1 MASAGA
7 AGVVRFGAFEFDPSL
22 RELRKGKT
30 RLRVP
35 DQSLAVLA
43 LLLERPGEVV
53 TREAIQAHLWP
64 NGTIVEFEH
73 SVNSAAK
80 RLRDALADSAS
91 VPRYI
96 ETLPRKGYRFI
107 GKVERPVAPPS
118 ADPHPI
124 TSISHYRILAPIGR
138 GAMGV
143 VYMAEDLSLGRSVAL
158 KFLPEELAAHRP
170 SLDRLRREA
179 RMIAALNHPCICT
192 LYELGEEA
200 GRAFLSMELL
210 EGESLRHRLQRG
222 RLAEAEFFHTARQ
235 VAEGLAAAHSKG
247 IVHRDIKPENLFL
260 THDGHVKILDFG
272 LAKLSRHPVLSADST
287 IATQPDMSTPG
298 LVVGTVSYM
307 SPEQVRGETVDHR
320 SDIFS
325 FGCVLYELLS
335 GRCPYLGATGGEIMN
350 SILMEE
356 PRAMTNVRP
365 ELDRIIRRCLEKDP
379 SKRFQSVDELLV
391 HLEIQATASVPH
403 LATDGPSRRWM
414 TVMLACL
421 VTIGLAISGIIAFR
435 QSQVT
440 PSSLK
445 PSRRLTISLPPDAPV
460 APAGLV
466 SAYGD
471 CPALALSPDGAQLAY
486 VAQMGTVTRICVRDM
501 NTSKVVPLPGT
512 EGGHTPFFSPRG
524 DSLGFFAEGKL
535 KRISLS
541 GGPAY
546 ELTDAPSAWGGAW
559 AADDSIYFSRYEG
572 EGIKKIAA
580 EGGPV
585 QVVTNGS
592 HFMPEP
598 ISGDRRLL
606 VTSGNDTLLCEPNK
620 PPKLVMR
627 GYGARYVPTGHLLF
641 AMPGGLMAA
650 PFREEQAE
658 LTGPAVSLFDDLRT
672 GAYGVAQFTFDRDGT
687 LVYVPG
693 KPQLATS
700 FVWVDRKGRRQ
711 SLGLPDGIHSAFDLS
726 PDGRFLAFTLAGQ
739 TRESEI
745 TIFVHNLQTGAD
757 ARLTP
762 RVVAGR
768 PSTNLYPRWTPD
780 GRHIIYLR
788 RIDSKWE
795 LMSAPVDGGTA
806 AEVLWSRSE
815 VGPVYLYP
823 MSFSPDG
830 SVMTAFGP
838 SADTS
843 FDIYL
848 LPVDAAGRPHPE
860 QRRVLMG
867 NPFGEAFGQI
877 SPDGHWMLYSS
888 DESGRHEVYVTSYP
902 DPGAI
907 HRITRDGG
915 REPVW
920 NPSAP
925 EILYL
930 QGRQMYSVKV
940 TLSPDFRSDPPQLL
954 FEGPFPDV
962 PGLGYDI
969 TNDGQRFLMLE
980 TKDLLEPA
988 RTINVVTN
996 FFDELRRR
1004 VPPGRSNS
1012 NPSDSR

>member
-7 AGVVRFGAFEFDPSL
+7 AGVVRFGAFEFDTSL
-22 RELRKGKT
+22 HELRKGKI

-43 LLLERPGEVV
+43 MLLERPGEVV
-53 TREAIQAHLWP
+53 TREEIQARLWP
-64 NGTIVEFEH
+64 HGTIVEFEH

-91 VPRYI
+91 APRYI

-107 GKVERPVAPPS
+107 GKVERQAAPPS
-118 ADPHPI
+118 SDPHQI

-143 VYMAEDLSLGRSVAL
+143 VYLAEDLALGRSVAL
-158 KFLPEELAAHRP
+158 KFLPEELAAHPP

-192 LYELGEEA
+192 LYELGEES
-200 GRAFLSMELL
+200 GHVFLAMEHL

-222 RLAEAEFFHTARQ
+222 RLAEAEFFHTAHQ

-272 LAKLSRHPVLSADST
+272 LAKLSRRPVLSADST
-287 IATQPDMSTPG
+287 LTTQPDMSIPG

-335 GRCPYLGATGGEIMN
+335 GRCPYLGAKAGEIMTA
-350 SILMEE
+350 ILQED
-356 PRAMTNVRP
+356 PAPIPGIRP
-365 ELDRIIRRCLEKDP
+365 GLARIVMRCLEKEP
-379 SKRFQSVDELLV
+379 GKRFQSVQDLLAVLEGQSELSGRNAVIAQPGWGWLTVSVSLLV
-391 HLEIQATASVPH
+391 MVGLSLGAILASRSLSPTA
-403 LATDGPSRRWM
+403 
-414 TVMLACL
+414 
-421 VTIGLAISGIIAFR
+421 
-435 QSQVT
+435 
-440 PSSLK
+440 SLK
-445 PSRRLTISLPPDAPV
+445 PSQRLTISLPPEVPLA
-460 APAGLV
+460 AAGVV
-466 SAYGD
+466 SPSSD

-486 VAQMGTVTRICVRDM
+486 VAQMGGGTRICLRDM
-501 NTSKVVPLPGT
+501 STSKVTPMPGT

-524 DSLGFFAEGKL
+524 EALGFFAQGKL
-535 KRISLS
+535 KRISVS

-546 ELTDAPSAWGGAW
+546 DLADAPSPWGATWG
-559 AADDSIYFSRYEG
+559 ADDFIYFSRYEG
-572 EGIKKIAA
+572 EGIKKISGD
-580 EGGPV
+580 GGPV
-585 QVVTNGS
+585 QAVTAGP

-598 ISGDRRLL
+598 INGGRRLL
-606 VTSGNDTLLCEPNK
+606 ATRDLETLLFEPNK
-620 PPKLVMR
+620 TPKIVVQ

-641 AMPGGLMAA
+641 AIPGALMAA
-650 PFREEQAE
+650 PFREDQAE
-658 LTGPAVSLFDDLRT
+658 VTGPAVSLSDDLRT
-672 GAYGVAQFTFDRDGT
+672 GVYGVAQFALSRDGT

-693 KPQLATS
+693 KPQMTTS

-711 SLGLPDGIHSAFDLS
+711 YLGLPNGIHSAFDLS
-726 PDGRFLAFTLAGQ
+726 PDGRHLAFTLASQ
-739 TRESEI
+739 TRVTEMI
-745 TIFVHNLQTGAD
+745 IWIHDLRTGTD
-757 ARLTP
+757 VRLTP
-762 RVVAGR
+762 RVAAG
-768 PSTNLYPRWTPD
+768 PPDINIFPRWTPD
-780 GRHIIYLR
+780 GRHIIYSR
-788 RIDSKWE
+788 VHDSKWE
-795 LMSAPVDGGTA
+795 LMWIPVDGETA
-806 AEVLWSRSE
+806 PELLWSRSE
-815 VGPVYLYP
+815 TGPNYLYP

-830 SVMTAFGP
+830 SILAVFGP
-838 SADTS
+838 SAGTS

-848 LPVDAAGRPHPE
+848 VPVDSNGRPHPE
-860 QRRVLMG
+860 QRSVFLG
-867 NPFGEAFGQI
+867 NPFGECFGQV
-877 SPDGHWMLYSS
+877 SPDGRWMLYGS
-888 DESGRHEVYVTSYP
+888 DESGRYEVYVTSYP
-902 DPGAI
+902 KPGAI
-907 HRITRDGG
+907 HRVTRDGG

-969 TNDGQRFLMLE
+969 TNDGQHFLMLE
-980 TKDLLEPA
+980 NKDLLEPVH
-988 RTINVVTN
+988 TLNVVTN

-1004 VPPGRSNS
+1004 VPPGRTNS
-1012 NPSDSR
+1012 NPSASR